1 MQQKDGFTLLT
12 AAEFEGWLKNLS
24 IARTIKVIQNH
35 HTWVPGYQHFNGTN
49 HFERMVAMR
58 RSHMVDRGFADIGQH
73 FTTFPDGT
81 IGYCRCIEKTPA
93 CIEGFNTG
101 CVCIE
106 HLGNF
111 DTGKDVMTAEH
122 RASIILINAA
132 LCKRLG
138 IIPTTDTVVYHHW
151 YELGTGKRN
160 DGARNNKTCPGT
172 NFFGGNKVQDATTN
186 FIPLIEQALNG
197 STPTANDKLKKY
209 GFVTA
214 DNLNIRKGA
223 AADSAVINSV
233 PYGTILRIYNEKNGW
248 YKIAAGKQEWV
259 SSRFVTDVQIGK
271 VTADSLNVRSGAG
284 TAFNILRKLSKN
296 NEVFVYA
303 EQGNWLKIGI
313 GEEWVSKDYV
323 ATSAV

>member
-12 AAEFEGWLKNLS
+12 AAEFEGWLKKLS
-24 IARTIKVIQNH
+24 IARNIKVIQNH
-35 HTWVPGYQHFNGTN
+35 HTWVPGYQHFNGNN
-49 HFERMVAMR
+49 HFERLVAMR

-81 IGYCRCIEKTPA
+81 IAYCRNIEKTPA

-101 CVCIE
+101 CICIE

-111 DTGKDVMTAEH
+111 DTGKDSMTPEH

-138 IIPTTDTVVYHHW
+138 IVPNTDTVVYHHW

-160 DGARNNKTCPGT
+160 NGTKNNKSCPGT
-172 NFFGGNKVQDATTN
+172 NFFGGNKVEDAAAN

-197 STPTANDKLKKY
+197 STPASNDTLKKY

-223 AADSAVINSV
+223 GTDAAIINSV
-233 PYGTILRIYNEKNGW
+233 PFGTILRIYQAKTGW

-259 SSRFVTDVQIGK
+259 SERFVTDAPKATVNTDQ
-271 VTADSLNVRSGAG
+271 LNVRSGPG
-284 TAFNILRKLSKN
+284 TSFSILRKLAKN
-296 NEVFVYA
+296 TEAFVY
-303 EQGNWLKIGI
+303 QTQDNWLKIGI
-313 GEEWVSKDYV
+313 GEEWISKGYV
-323 ATSAV
+323 TLSAV